1 MFDRQHARF
10 FEIEGAP
17 LPLRRRPE
25 GCLQHAELPAVRVKM
40 SDLTGITLSVDAA
53 NSLDPAPGAKVS
65 AVGLLVGACRG
76 DDRFALDD
84 RTRVLGV
91 SGTYRAI
98 YDVLGAWP
106 IELVLVEL
114 KALGA
119 GVIREVEM
127 AIRRG
132 WYMDAETDEKVELL
146 GPDGKRVRCKVEA
159 ALPGKEDK
167 VQRAHGMLPSWEQH
181 QMYVRDGADWL
192 YPVTDE
198 SRRTLDEGHIGEVC
212 SFPGSRRTDRV
223 DSWSQFIAKYR
234 GTTDTRSSWQ
244 AMRRLAMVGLRR

>member
-1 MFDRQHARF
+1 MFDRRHARF
-10 FEIEGAP
+10 FELEGAP

-40 SDLTGITLSVDAA
+40 SELTGITLSVDVAS
-53 NSLDPAPGAKVS
+53 SLDPAPGARVS
-65 AVGLLVGACRG
+65 AVGLLVAASRG

-132 WYMDAETDEKVELL
+132 WYMDADTDEKVELL
-146 GPDGKRVRCKVEA
+146 GPDGNRVRCRVEA

-167 VQRAHGMLPSWEQH
+167 VQRAHGMRPTWEQH
-181 QMYVRDGADWL
+181 RCTSATARTGSIRSRTRAGGRSTWRRSRVARRIDRACRDRGRCEA
-192 YPVTDE
+192 VGTSAKE
-198 SRRTLDEGHIGEVC
+198 AAVARR
-212 SFPGSRRTDRV
+212 S
-223 DSWSQFIAKYR
+223 
-234 GTTDTRSSWQ
+234 
-244 AMRRLAMVGLRR
+244 